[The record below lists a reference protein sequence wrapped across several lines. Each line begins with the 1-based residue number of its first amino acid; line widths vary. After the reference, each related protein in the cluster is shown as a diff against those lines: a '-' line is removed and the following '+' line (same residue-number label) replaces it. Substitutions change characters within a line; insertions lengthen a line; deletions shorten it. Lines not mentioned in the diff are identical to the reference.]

1 MARKS
6 NKKDV
11 QDLVKKTILR
21 KSKRRSGGLGALV
34 LVLILM
40 LIGYFNP
47 ELRDQIAEVL
57 QVPGGSKVLTAKDYE
72 PLPSKKQSPLR
83 EGVWRVVHIADGDT
97 IDVQDDEGVKH
108 RVRFIGSNTPE
119 TVKPGLKEPEPY
131 GPEATAFTK
140 QRIAESNHQ
149 VRISFDGDQI
159 DKYGRNLAMVHV
171 QTPQGEYCL
180 NELLIRNGLAKA
192 ELQYRFSKGAKA
204 RMKEAQEQAQ
214 AEHLNMWK

>member
-1 MARKS
+1 MSRKS
-6 NKKDV
+6 SKNDV
-11 QDLVKKTILR
+11 QDLVKKTIRR
-21 KSKRRSGGLGALV
+21 KSKRRSGGLGAIVLV
-34 LVLILM
+34 LVLA

-47 ELRDQIAEVL
+47 ELRDQIADVL
-57 QVPGGSKVLTAKDYE
+57 QISGGSSVLKPGDYE

-83 EGVWRVVHIADGDT
+83 EGVWPVVHIADGDT
-97 IDVQDDEGVKH
+97 IDVQDDEGTKH

-140 QRIAESNHQ
+140 QRIAESNHR

-214 AEHLNMWK
+214 AERLNMWK